1 MVPSKPNNF
10 PNGSKKVAQCDNN
23 VASPA
28 VTFAKIQIM
37 NPAGAATITA
47 LPKTKMVLSNKD
59 LTITFPICG
68 LLYGGN
74 SNVKEEG
81 TPFNTVLDNNL
92 LIANVSMTPNIMT
105 PVNISVESKEPVNP
119 VAMLPTKN
127 MDIMEI
133 IVGKRPLQGTKL
145 LVSIAIIRS
154 LGESMILQ
162 PTTPAA
168 LQPNHIHMVSACFPQ
183 VLAFLK

>member
-10 PNGSKKVAQCDNN
+10 PNGSKKAAQCDNN

-105 PVNISVESKEPVNP
+105 PVNISVDSKEPVNP

-168 LQPNHIHMVSACFPQ
+168 LQPNPIHIVSACFPQ

>member
-1 MVPSKPNNF
+1 M
-10 PNGSKKVAQCDNN
+10 AIY
-23 VASPA
+23 A
-28 VTFAKIQIM
+28 VLDF
-37 NPAGAATITA
+37 GALHTIITA
-47 LPKTKMVLSNKD
+47 SANGILASGSPVSYTHL
-59 LTITFPICG
+59 
-68 LLYGGN
+68 
-74 SNVKEEG
+74 
-81 TPFNTVLDNNL
+81 LDNNL

-105 PVNISVESKEPVNP
+105 PVNISVDSKEPVNP

-168 LQPNHIHMVSACFPQ
+168 LQPNPIPVSYTHLDVYKRQGFTSIDSRFYQ
-183 VLAFLK
+183 LLYDSKL

>member
-1 MVPSKPNNF
+1 
-10 PNGSKKVAQCDNN
+10 
-23 VASPA
+23 
-28 VTFAKIQIM
+28 
-37 NPAGAATITA
+37 
-47 LPKTKMVLSNKD
+47 
-59 LTITFPICG
+59 
-68 LLYGGN
+68 
-74 SNVKEEG
+74 
-81 TPFNTVLDNNL
+81 
-92 LIANVSMTPNIMT
+92 MTPNIMT

-145 LVSIAIIRS
+145 LVSIEIISS

-162 PTTPAA
+162 HTTPAA
-168 LQPNHIHMVSACFPQ
+168 LQPNHIHMVRACFPQ